1 MKREFRFVLVLSA
14 TALLITSF
22 HLSLAQEFHVKTYAT
37 KDGLS
42 SSYVW
47 SIKEDKLG
55 YLWIGTP
62 NGLNRFDGKNF
73 INYGITDGLPDART
87 GAGYMDSHFRLWVNT
102 VRGVAELKGDKFV
115 TYPLSD
121 SPKIRGSAVIETKRG
136 KLWAMTTAG
145 VYEFRGNKWWKL
157 SLYPGYENH
166 VCREILDTKEGIYVN
181 YGDLLV
187 VHRPDNS
194 WQIID
199 TPKEPLYYYVA
210 IKESAGEV
218 FASTI
223 EGIFKVKNNHLEK
236 LKGEAGNLK
245 GVYSFL
251 VDSKKRI
258 WIGSQSSGLRVVMPG
273 DTISRLVYKHP
284 SLNLISDIIED
295 EHGTIWTADYN
306 GLIKVTEAKY
316 KIFSFPLI
324 IDTPAVRN
332 IVQPPGQPLFIN
344 TGALTIQEYKQGKFI
359 PRKLQLVRSVLPND
373 ELIIDKYAFDDK
385 NRYWYYLRGFAL
397 AIQDRNSVYEQSK
410 ELAPLGDEAFDV
422 MWDNYRKKIVVAVR
436 KQKFPCQ
443 YNENSY
449 SILPVKNTISIH
461 GNIMRLHQCI
471 NETIL
476 FATDTGAIYS
486 INKQN
491 VCGLQL
497 KEFNSTGTISW
508 FYNDPSGDIWIAY
521 TGRGIRRYYW
531 KNEQLVLKEELNT
544 ANGLSSNYVSSLCF
558 DDVGNLWVSSLG
570 SITILRKKINDHYSV
585 VASYDAS
592 ELGVENPGGSLL
604 TKDASGNIWMTTLES
619 VICFYTQ
626 KIISYKSPA
635 PNILIENIRLNFKQT
650 DWSRYTDSLYSIF
663 QLPYHFRFA
672 YNQNNLGIYFKGV
685 SSTGTTGLQYC
696 YKLEDLDASWSTP
709 SSENYVSFVNLPAGK
724 YVFKVRA
731 RLQNT
736 NWSEPCTFSFEIKK
750 PFWETWWFR
759 LALIA
764 AATALIVS
772 IFRYRLNQLK
782 TKNEL
787 QAQLY
792 ELKTKAFKLQMNPHF
807 VHNALNSI
815 QSLVLNNK
823 PNEASIYINKFAKL
837 LRQVLENSDHSL
849 IPLDKELYSLQ
860 LYVDLEKLRMDV
872 DVDYSVRLSEYIIDS
887 EIQIPPLILQPC
899 IENALWHGLGKKKGD
914 KKIVL
919 TINRKQDFIVCEI
932 TDNGI
937 GRKKAAE
944 FYESFPQGH
953 LSKAVNIIRQRLIDF
968 NQSPGIEPI
977 RFIDLQKDGQP
988 IGTTVIIT
996 IKSSFI

>member
-1 MKREFRFVLVLSA
+1 MKREFRFVLFLSA
-14 TALLITSF
+14 SLLLATSF
-22 HLSLAQEFHVKTYAT
+22 HLSLAQGFHLKTYTT

-47 SIKEDKLG
+47 SVKEDKLG

-102 VRGVAELKGDKFV
+102 VRGVTELKGDKFV

-121 SPKIRGSAVIETKRG
+121 SPKIRSSAVIETKKA
-136 KLWAMTTAG
+136 KLWAMTTTG
-145 VYEFRGNKWWKL
+145 VYEFRGNKWSKL

-166 VCREILDTKEGIYVN
+166 VCREILETKEGTYVN
-181 YGDLLV
+181 YGGLLV
-187 VHRPDNS
+187 VHKPDNS
-194 WQIID
+194 WKIID
-199 TPKEPLYYYVA
+199 APKEPLYYYVSV
-210 IKESAGEV
+210 KESAGEV

-223 EGIFKVKNNHLEK
+223 EGIFKIKNDHLEK
-236 LKGEAGNLK
+236 LKGEPGNLK

-258 WIGSQSSGLRVVMPG
+258 WIGSESLGLRVVMPG
-273 DTISRLVYKHP
+273 DTVSRLVYKHP
-284 SLNLISDIIED
+284 ALNLISDIIED
-295 EHGTIWTADYN
+295 KHGTIWVADFN
-306 GLIKVTEAKY
+306 GLINVTEAQY
-316 KIFSFPLI
+316 KIFTFPLI
-324 IDTPAVRN
+324 TNTPAVRN
-332 IVQPPGQPLFIN
+332 MVQPPQGPIFIN
-344 TGALTIQEYKQGKFI
+344 TGTLTIQENKGGKFV
-359 PRKLQLVRSVLPND
+359 PRKLQLVHSVLPND

-397 AIQDRNSVYEQSK
+397 AIQDGNSVYEQSK
-410 ELAPLGDEAFDV
+410 ELAPLGDQAFDV
-422 MWDNYRKKIVVAVR
+422 MWDNYRKKIVVAIR
-436 KQKFPCQ
+436 KQNFPCQ
-443 YNENSY
+443 YNEGRY
-449 SILPVKNTISIH
+449 SILPVENSIKID
-461 GNIMRLHQCI
+461 GNIMRLHQCVD
-471 NETIL
+471 ETIL
-476 FATDTGAIYS
+476 FATDTGSIYS

-491 VCGLQL
+491 VCRLQL

-508 FYNDPSGDIWIAY
+508 FYNDPSGDVWIAY
-521 TGRGIRRYYW
+521 SGRGLRRYYW

-544 ANGLSSNYVSSLCF
+544 ANGLSSNYVSALCF
-558 DDVGNLWVSSLG
+558 DDFGNLWVSSLG
-570 SITILRKKINDHYSV
+570 SITILKKKINDRYSP
-585 VASYDAS
+585 VASYEAS
-592 ELGVENPGGSLL
+592 DIGIDNPGSSSL
-604 TKDASGNIWMTTLES
+604 TKDASGNIWMSTLQS
-619 VICFYTQ
+619 VICFYTR
-626 KIISYKSPA
+626 KIVSYKATTPT
-635 PNILIENIRLNFKQT
+635 ILIENIRLNFQQT
-650 DWSRYTDSLYSIF
+650 DWSKYADSLYSIF

-672 YNQNNLGIYFKGV
+672 HNQNNLGIYFKGI
-685 SSTGTTGLQYC
+685 SSMGSKGLQYC
-696 YKLEDLDASWSTP
+696 YKLEALDSSWSSP
-709 SSENYVSFVNLPAGK
+709 SSENYVSFVNLPPGK

-736 NWSEPCTFSFEIKK
+736 NWSEPCTFGFEIKK

-764 AATALIVS
+764 VAATLIVFV
-772 IFRYRLNQLK
+772 FRYRLNQLK
-782 TKNEL
+782 TKN
-787 QAQLY
+787 QMQTQLH

-823 PNEASIYINKFAKL
+823 SNEASIYINKFAKL
-837 LRQVLENSDHSL
+837 LRQVLDNSDHNL
-849 IPLDKELYSLQ
+849 ISLDKELYSLQ

-872 DVDYSVRLSEYIIDS
+872 DVDYSVRLSESIIDS

-919 TINRKQDFIVCEI
+919 TITRKRDLIICEI

-937 GRKKAAE
+937 GRKKASE
-944 FYESFPQGH
+944 LYESFPQGH

-968 NQSPGIEPI
+968 NQSTDIEPLS
-977 RFIDLQKDGQP
+977 FIDLEKDGEP
-988 IGTTVIIT
+988 TGTTVIIT
-996 IKSSFI
+996 IKSTFI